1 MTESGGGILQIGRAV
16 AVVLAGFFLFA
27 QRVPSSLP
35 FILASAS
42 PRRTELLR
50 DAGLPHRV
58 VVAAVTEHEDP
69 STDPAK
75 MVLHNA
81 RLKAAAVSRLHPDA
95 LVLGSDTTVA
105 LGDQALNKPADLAES
120 RAMLRSLSG
129 REHTVHTGVCLL
141 CPSLGI
147 DESHDVTAW
156 VRFNVLSEDDITRY
170 QSLVNTLDKAGAY
183 GIQEGREII
192 IDDYQRPIS
201 TIMGLPVE
209 FVKARLAS
217 LGVLERI
224 TA

>member
-1 MTESGGGILQIGRAV
+1 MTASAV
-16 AVVLAGFFLFA
+16 AVVFCRFVGQPA
-27 QRVPSSLP
+27 RVSSSLP

-50 DAGLPHRV
+50 GAGVPHRV
-58 VVAAVTEHEDP
+58 LVAAVTEHEDP
-69 STDPAK
+69 STDPAR

-81 RLKAAAVSRLHPDA
+81 RLKAAAVSRLHPEA
-95 LVLGSDTTVA
+95 LVLGADTTVA
-105 LGDQALNKPADLAES
+105 LGDRALNKPADLTES

-141 CPSLGI
+141 CPALGI
-147 DESHDVTAW
+147 DEAHDVTAW
-156 VRFNVLSEDDITRY
+156 VRFRPLTDDDITRY
-170 QSLVNTLDKAGAY
+170 QGLVNTLDKAGAY

-209 FVKARLAS
+209 YVKERLAA
-217 LGVLERI
+217 LGVLERL

>member
-1 MTESGGGILQIGRAV
+1 MTASAV
-16 AVVLAGFFLFA
+16 AVVFCRFVGQPA
-27 QRVPSSLP
+27 RVSSSLP

-50 DAGLPHRV
+50 GAGVPHRV
-58 VVAAVTEHEDP
+58 LVAAVTEHEDP
-69 STDPAK
+69 TTDPAR

-81 RLKAAAVSRLHPDA
+81 RLKAAAVSRLHPEA
-95 LVLGSDTTVA
+95 LVLGADTTVA
-105 LGDQALNKPADLAES
+105 LGDRALNKPADLTES

-141 CPSLGI
+141 CPALGI
-147 DESHDVTAW
+147 DEAHDVTAW
-156 VRFNVLSEDDITRY
+156 VRFRPLTDDDITRY
-170 QSLVNTLDKAGAY
+170 QGLVNTLDKAGAY

-209 FVKARLAS
+209 YVKERLVA
-217 LGVLERI
+217 LGVLERL

>member
-1 MTESGGGILQIGRAV
+1 MKESGKAL
-16 AVVLAGFFLFA
+16 AVVIRGLVRSDEG
-27 QRVPSSLP
+27 VPSPLSL
-35 FILASAS
+35 ILASAS

-120 RAMLRSLSG
+120 RSMLRRLSG

-141 CPSLGI
+141 CPALGI
-147 DESHDVTAW
+147 DEAHDVTAW
-156 VRFNVLSEDDITRY
+156 VRFRDLSDDDITRY
-170 QSLVNTLDKAGAY
+170 QALVNTLDKAGAY
-183 GIQEGREII
+183 GIQQGKEIVI
-192 IDDYQRPIS
+192 ADFQQPIS

-209 FVKARLAS
+209 FVKARLAA
-217 LGVLERI
+217 LGVLERL

>member
-1 MTESGGGILQIGRAV
+1 MAGILPSP
-16 AVVLAGFFLFA
+16 LN
-27 QRVPSSLP
+27 VPSPLP

-50 DAGLPHRV
+50 EAGLPHRV

-69 STDPAK
+69 STDPAM

-81 RLKAAAVSRLHPDA
+81 RLKAAAVSRLHPGA

-105 LGDQALNKPADLAES
+105 LGDQALNKPADLTES

-141 CPSLGI
+141 CPALGI

-156 VRFNVLSEDDITRY
+156 VRFRVLSEDDITRY

-224 TA
+224 IA

>member
-1 MTESGGGILQIGRAV
+1 MPSPL
-16 AVVLAGFFLFA
+16 VL
-27 QRVPSSLP
+27 
-35 FILASAS
+35 ILASAS

-50 DAGLPHRV
+50 EAGIPHLV

-69 STDPAK
+69 TTNPAK

-105 LGDQALNKPADLAES
+105 LGDRALNKPADLAES

-141 CPSLGI
+141 CPALGI
-147 DESHDVTAW
+147 DESYDVTAW
-156 VRFNVLSEDDITRY
+156 VRFRDLLEDDITRY
-170 QSLVNTLDKAGAY
+170 QALVNTLDKAGAY
-183 GIQEGREII
+183 GIQQGKEII
-192 IDDYQRPIS
+192 IADFQQPIS

-217 LGVLERI
+217 LGVLERL